1 MSAVL
6 PPALPLVMQQD
17 ALLSWGLLFKVVLV
31 LAVLLGLT
39 YFGLRC
45 YMHLAQRAGGRQIK
59 TETLR
64 CETSLR
70 LSQRTRAFLL
80 QCGEQRLLVVESG
93 TMATVSLL
101 PALPAAL
108 PVAQPVTLP
117 AMLAAQP

>member
-6 PPALPLVMQQD
+6 SPTLPLVMQQD
-17 ALLSWGLLFKVVLV
+17 ALLSWGLLFKVGLV

-39 YFGLRC
+39 YLGLRF

-59 TETLR
+59 TQTLR

-93 TMATVSLL
+93 TVATVSLL
-101 PALPAAL
+101 PVLPAAL
-108 PVAQPVTLP
+108 PIAQPVALS
-117 AMLAAQP
+117 AQP